1 VVVAPGGLPLRPLAG
16 LRAVILA
23 YDGRFWDR
31 SPNADVEFWEGRSD
45 LVGTAS
51 RLVQLYLA
59 QVSDAIHPILST
71 PTNQQP
77 ANQ

>member
-1 VVVAPGGLPLRPLAG
+1 LRPLTG
-16 LRAVILA
+16 LRAVITA

-31 SPNADVEFWEGRSD
+31 SPNADLEFWEGRSD

-59 QVSDAIHPILST
+59 QVRWVGDSVIDLHLK
-71 PTNQQP
+71 
-77 ANQ
+77 